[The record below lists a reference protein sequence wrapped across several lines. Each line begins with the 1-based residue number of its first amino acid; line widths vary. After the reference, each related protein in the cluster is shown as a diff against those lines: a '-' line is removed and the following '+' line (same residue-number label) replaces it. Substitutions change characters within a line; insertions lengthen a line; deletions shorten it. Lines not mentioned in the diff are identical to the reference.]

1 VGRLPSPFQA
11 RALLQPCGQP
21 FFGPGLEAHV
31 KYGIDYRYLA
41 KGASTLADNTRQVD
55 VEVDEKQF
63 ALIPN
68 IGDFVDIPSE
78 DEDIRN
84 VPLRGRVR
92 SRLFHYLLGY
102 CYVTIVVED
111 FTDDW
116 TKISPR

>member
-1 VGRLPSPFQA
+1 L
-11 RALLQPCGQP
+11 
-21 FFGPGLEAHV
+21 V
-31 KYGIDYRYLA
+31 KYGIDYRHLT
-41 KGASTLADNTRQVD
+41 KGATTMTDNTRQVD

-68 IGDFVDIPSE
+68 VGDYVDIPAE

-92 SRLFHYLLGY
+92 SRLFHYILGY

-111 FTDDW
+111 FDETW
-116 TKISPR
+116 SKLSPR

>member
-1 VGRLPSPFQA
+1 LR
-11 RALLQPCGQP
+11 QP
-21 FFGPGLEAHV
+21 FPSAGFAATMQATFFRTRLEAHV

-84 VPLRGRVR
+84 VPLRGKVR